1 MISPIVP
8 AAPSFRDGAVHSEAY
23 GDTYWSLDGGPD
35 ETRQVFLSG
44 NDLPARWRA
53 RGRFAILETGFGT
66 GLNFLCAWQLFRETA
81 PAGARLHYLSVD
93 KHPFRREDLERIHGQ
108 WPALAPLGAELRD
121 RYPPLVQGFHRLH
134 LAGGRIALTLLWG
147 EAAQMLAR
155 VEGGIDAFFLD
166 GFAPS
171 RNPDMWSEA
180 LFAQLGR
187 LAAPGATF
195 ATYSAA
201 GKVSR
206 GMTAAG
212 FSVEKQAG
220 FGRKREMLRGR
231 IAGTA
236 PAETARERRALVIGA
251 GIAGCLVTERLA
263 AHGWS
268 VELVERRD
276 GLARET
282 SGNPAG
288 VLQPVPSADGNR
300 LSRLTLAGFHYAL
313 RRLQDFSTDEP
324 LPPPH
329 PLPAE
334 GGGGCSPLRGS
345 MLLAAPPLGRPGG
358 RLVWQQCGVL
368 RLARDEKQAERQRRI
383 VDSGLLPPEVL
394 RWVDA
399 EEASAL
405 AGWRVPAPGWW
416 FAQGAWVHP
425 PALCDA
431 ALRAAGD
438 AVRLHTQCE
447 VAELLRVG
455 NIWRAIDASGNVIAE
470 APVAILANGHLAKR
484 FAVSTA
490 LPLRPVRGQITCI
503 PAEPERAVKT
513 VVSREGY
520 VTPATSF
527 GVHVVGATYE
537 EGSTDELAREEDH
550 RANLARL
557 KQLLPDFAAT
567 VDAARVAGRAGIRT
581 VGPDR
586 LPLVG
591 ALPGQEGLFGLLGLG
606 SRGLVYAPLCAELL
620 ACEIE
625 GEPLPLE
632 RDLAAGL
639 TPAARL
645 GVAP

>member
-1 MISPIVP
+1 MQRPIEP
-8 AAPSFRDGAVHSEAY
+8 AAPSFRDGAVFSESY
-23 GDTYWSLDGGPD
+23 GDTYWSLDGGLD
-35 ETRQVFLSG
+35 ETRHVFLSG
-44 NDLPARWRA
+44 NDLPARWQA
-53 RGRFAILETGFGT
+53 RNRFTILETGFGT
-66 GLNFLCAWQLFRETA
+66 GLNFLCAWRSFRETA
-81 PAGARLHYLSVD
+81 PAGTRLHYLSVD
-93 KHPFRREDLERIHGQ
+93 KHPFRREDLQRLHGQ
-108 WPALAPLGAELRD
+108 WPELAPLGAELIE
-121 RYPPLVQGFHRLH
+121 RYPPLIPGFHRLH
-134 LAGGRIALTLLWG
+134 LDGGRVALTLLWG
-147 EAAQMLAR
+147 EAADMLAQVEAR
-155 VEGGIDAFFLD
+155 VDAFFLD

-171 RNPDMWSEA
+171 RNPDMWSAA

-212 FSVEKQAG
+212 FAVEKQAG

-231 IAGTA
+231 FGDTTLSE
-236 PAETARERRALVIGA
+236 PVTDRRAMVIGG
-251 GIAGCLVTERLA
+251 GIAGCLVAERLA
-263 AHGWS
+263 ARGWRID
-268 VELVERRD
+268 LIERRD

-313 RRLQDFSTDEP
+313 RRLQEFSSDP
-324 LPPPH
+324 KLI
-329 PLPAE
+329 
-334 GGGGCSPLRGS
+334 
-345 MLLAAPPLGRPGG
+345 
-358 RLVWQQCGVL
+358 WQQCGVL
-368 RLARDEKQAERQRRI
+368 RLARDDKQIERQRRI
-383 VDSGLLPPEVL
+383 AESGLLPPEVL
-394 RWVDA
+394 RWVDV
-399 EEASAL
+399 EEASQL

-416 FAQGAWVHP
+416 FPQGGWVHP

-431 ALRAAGD
+431 VLRVAGN
-438 AVRLHTQCE
+438 AVRLHTQRE
-447 VAELLRVG
+447 AADLVRVG
-455 NIWRAIDASGNVIAE
+455 NAWRAVDASGNVIAE
-470 APVAILANGHLAKR
+470 APVAILANGHLARR
-484 FAVSTA
+484 FAVAAA

-503 PAEPERAVKT
+503 PAEPGRAIKA

-537 EGSTDELAREEDH
+537 EGSTDDLAREEDH
-550 RANLARL
+550 RANLERL
-557 KQLLPDFAAT
+557 KNLLPDFAAT
-567 VDAARVAGRAGIRT
+567 VDAARVGGRAGIRT

-591 ALPGQEGLFGLLGLG
+591 AIPGNEGLFGLLGLG

-620 ACEIE
+620 ACGIE
-625 GEPLPLE
+625 GEPLPIE

-639 TPAARL
+639 APAARL
-645 GVAP
+645 DVAP

>member
-1 MISPIVP
+1 LQQPIEP
-8 AAPSFRDGAVHSEAY
+8 AAPAFRDGAAYSETY
-23 GDTYWSLDGGPD
+23 GDTYWSLDGGLD
-35 ETRQVFLSG
+35 ETRHVFLSG
-44 NDLPARWRA
+44 NDLPARWQA
-53 RGRFAILETGFGT
+53 RDRFTILETGFGT
-66 GLNFLCAWQLFRETA
+66 GLNFLCAWHSFRETA

-93 KHPFRREDLERIHGQ
+93 KHPFRREDLAGLYRN
-108 WPALAPLGAELRD
+108 WPELAPLGAALLE
-121 RYPPLVQGFHRLH
+121 RYPPLIPGFHRLH
-134 LAGGRIALTLLWG
+134 LDGGRVSLTLLWG
-147 EAAQMLAR
+147 EAAQMLAPAD
-155 VEGGIDAFFLD
+155 GSADAFFLD

-180 LFAQLGR
+180 LFAQLAR

-212 FSVEKQAG
+212 FSVEKKAG
-220 FGRKREMLRGR
+220 FGRKREMLCGHFPC
-231 IAGTA
+231 TA
-236 PAETARERRALVIGA
+236 QAEAVRDRRALVIGG
-251 GIAGCLVTERLA
+251 GIAGCLVAERLA
-263 AHGWS
+263 ARGWRID
-268 VELVERRD
+268 LIERRD

-313 RRLQDFSTDEP
+313 RRLQEFSAD
-324 LPPPH
+324 
-329 PLPAE
+329 
-334 GGGGCSPLRGS
+334 
-345 MLLAAPPLGRPGG
+345 PG
-358 RLVWQQCGVL
+358 LIWQQCGVL
-368 RLARDEKQAERQRRI
+368 RLARSERQAERQRRI
-383 VDSGLLPPEVL
+383 AESGLLPPEVL
-394 RWVDA
+394 RWVNI
-399 EEASAL
+399 EEASQL

-416 FAQGAWVHP
+416 FPQGCWVHP
-425 PALCDA
+425 PSLCDA
-431 ALRAAGD
+431 ALHAAGD
-438 AVRLHTQCE
+438 AVCLHAQRE
-447 VAELLRVG
+447 VADLLCTDSG
-455 NIWRAIDASGNVIAE
+455 WRAVDAAGDVIAE
-470 APVAILANGHLAKR
+470 APVAILANGHLARR

-503 PAEPERAVKT
+503 PAERGREIRT

-527 GVHVVGATYE
+527 GVHVVGATYA
-537 EGSTDELAREEDH
+537 EGAADTLTREEDH

-557 KQLLPDFAAT
+557 KHLLPDFAAT
-567 VDAARVAGRAGIRT
+567 VDPARVGGRAGIRC

-591 ALPGQEGLFGLLGLG
+591 AIPGSVDLFGLLGLG

-620 ACEIE
+620 AAMIE

-632 RDLAAGL
+632 RDLASGL
-639 TPAARL
+639 TPAARS
-645 GVAP
+645 GVAR

>member
-1 MISPIVP
+1 MSSSDSAVLDWN
-8 AAPSFRDGAVHSEAY
+8 DGQPRSRRF
-23 GDTYWSLDGGPD
+23 GDVYFSRSGGLD
-35 ETRQVFLSG
+35 ETRHVFIDG
-44 NDLPARWRA
+44 NDLPSRWRA
-53 RGRFAILETGFGT
+53 LAPDARFTVGELGFGT
-66 GLNFLCAWQLFRETA
+66 GLNFLCAWRSFRETA
-81 PAGARLHYLSVD
+81 PVGAKLHYLSVD
-93 KHPFRREDLERIHGQ
+93 KRPLRRDDLERLYRQ
-108 WPALAPLGAELRD
+108 WPELTPLGAELLV
-121 RYPPLVQGFHRLH
+121 RYPPLIPGFHRLH
-134 LAGGRIALTLLWG
+134 LDGGRVSLTLLWG
-147 EAAQMLAR
+147 EAAEMLAQ
-155 VEGGIDAFFLD
+155 VEASVDAFFLD
-166 GFAPS
+166 GFAPA

-180 LFAQLGR
+180 LFVQLAR

-201 GKVSR
+201 GKVGR

-212 FSVEKQAG
+212 FAVEKKPG
-220 FGRKREMLRGR
+220 FGRKREMLFGR
-231 IAGTA
+231 FAAIAPT
-236 PAETARERRALVIGA
+236 ETGREPRAIVIGG
-251 GIAGCLVTERLA
+251 GIAGCLISERLA
-263 AHGWS
+263 ARGWTID
-268 VELVERRD
+268 LIERRD

-313 RRLQDFSTDEP
+313 RRLQEFSSDSK
-324 LPPPH
+324 LI
-329 PLPAE
+329 
-334 GGGGCSPLRGS
+334 
-345 MLLAAPPLGRPGG
+345 
-358 RLVWQQCGVL
+358 WQQCGVL
-368 RLARDEKQAERQRRI
+368 RLARDAKQVERQRRI
-383 VDSGLLPPEVL
+383 TESGLLPPEVL
-394 RWVDA
+394 RWVDVD
-399 EEASAL
+399 EASAL

-416 FAQGAWVHP
+416 FPQGGWVHP

-438 AVRLHTQCE
+438 AVRLHAQRE
-447 VAELLRVG
+447 VADLLRTETG
-455 NIWRAIDASGNVIAE
+455 WRAVDAGGKVIAE
-470 APVAILANGHLAKR
+470 APVAILANGHLARR
-484 FAVSTA
+484 FKVAAA

-503 PAEPERAVKT
+503 PAEPGRSIKV

-520 VTPATSF
+520 VTPDTSF
-527 GVHVVGATYE
+527 GVHVVGATYK

-557 KQLLPDFAAT
+557 KHLLPEFAAT
-567 VDAARVAGRAGIRT
+567 VDAGRLGGRAGIRT

-591 ALPGQEGLFGLLGLG
+591 AIPESEGLFGLLGLG

-632 RDLAAGL
+632 KDLAADL

-645 GVAP
+645 NVTR

>member
-1 MISPIVP
+1 MQRPIEP
-8 AAPSFRDGAVHSEAY
+8 AAPRLRDGAVFSESY
-23 GDTYWSLDGGPD
+23 GDTYWSLDGGLD
-35 ETRQVFLSG
+35 ETRHVFLSG
-44 NDLPARWRA
+44 NDFPTRWQARN
-53 RGRFAILETGFGT
+53 RFTILETGFGT
-66 GLNFLCAWQLFRETA
+66 GLNFLCAWRSFRETA

-93 KHPFRREDLERIHGQ
+93 KHPFRREDLQRLYGQ
-108 WPALAPLGAELRD
+108 WPELAPLGAALLN
-121 RYPPLVQGFHRLH
+121 RYPPLIPGFHRLH
-134 LAGGRIALTLLWG
+134 LDGGRVALTLLWG
-147 EAAQMLAR
+147 EAADMLAQAEAR
-155 VEGGIDAFFLD
+155 VDAFFLD

-212 FSVEKQAG
+212 FVVEKQAG

-231 IAGTA
+231 FAGTA
-236 PAETARERRALVIGA
+236 EQETTRECRALVIGG
-251 GIAGCLVTERLA
+251 GIAGTLVAERLA
-263 AHGWS
+263 ARGWT
-268 VELVERRD
+268 VDLIERRE

-288 VLQPVPSADGNR
+288 VLQPVPSTDGNR

-313 RRLQDFSTDEP
+313 RRLQEFSADP
-324 LPPPH
+324 KLI
-329 PLPAE
+329 
-334 GGGGCSPLRGS
+334 
-345 MLLAAPPLGRPGG
+345 
-358 RLVWQQCGVL
+358 WQQCGVL
-368 RLARDEKQAERQRRI
+368 RLARDAKQVDRQRRI
-383 VDSGLLPPEVL
+383 AESGLLPPEVL
-394 RWVDA
+394 RWVYV

-416 FAQGAWVHP
+416 FPQGGWVHP

-431 ALRAAGD
+431 VLRVAGN
-438 AVRLHTQCE
+438 AVRLHTQRE
-447 VAELLRVG
+447 AADLVRVG
-455 NIWRAIDASGNVIAE
+455 NAWRAIDASGNVIAE
-470 APVAILANGHLAKR
+470 APVAILANGHLARR
-484 FAVSTA
+484 FAVSSA

-503 PAEPERAVKT
+503 PAEPGRAIKT

-537 EGSTDELAREEDH
+537 EGSTDDLAREEDH
-550 RANLARL
+550 RANLERL
-557 KQLLPDFAAT
+557 KHLLPDFAAT
-567 VDAARVAGRAGIRT
+567 VDTARVGGRAGIRT

-591 ALPGQEGLFGLLGLG
+591 AIPGAENLFGLLGLG

-620 ACEIE
+620 ACAIE
-625 GEPLPLE
+625 DEPLPVE

-639 TPAARL
+639 APAARL
-645 GVAP
+645 DVAR

>member
-1 MISPIVP
+1 LIPEPILP
-8 AAPSFRDGAVHSEAY
+8 AAPSFRDGAAFSETY
-23 GDTYWSLDGGPD
+23 GDTYWSLDGGLD
-35 ETRQVFLSG
+35 ETRHVFLSG
-44 NDLPARWRA
+44 NDLPARWQA
-53 RGRFAILETGFGT
+53 RERFTILETGFGT
-66 GLNFLCAWQLFRETA
+66 GLNFLCAWRSFRETA
-81 PAGARLHYLSVD
+81 RRGARLHYFSVD
-93 KHPFRREDLERIHGQ
+93 KHPFRRDDLARLYAL
-108 WPALAPLGAELRD
+108 WPGLAPLGAALLE
-121 RYPPLVQGFHRLH
+121 RYPPLIPGFHRLH
-134 LAGGRIALTLLWG
+134 LDGGRIILTLLFG
-147 EAAQMLAR
+147 EAAAMLAQVAAR
-155 VEGGIDAFFLD
+155 VDAFFLD

-212 FSVEKQAG
+212 FAVEKRPG

-231 IAGTA
+231 FPGAV
-236 PAETARERRALVIGA
+236 PSETSGERRALVVGG
-251 GIAGCLVTERLA
+251 GIAGCLVAERLA
-263 AHGWS
+263 ARGWA
-268 VELVERRD
+268 VDLLERRD

-313 RRLQDFSTDEP
+313 RRLQEFSSDP
-324 LPPPH
+324 KLI
-329 PLPAE
+329 
-334 GGGGCSPLRGS
+334 
-345 MLLAAPPLGRPGG
+345 
-358 RLVWQQCGVL
+358 WQQCGVL
-368 RLARDEKQAERQRRI
+368 RLARDAKQVERQRRI
-383 VDSGLLPPEVL
+383 VESGLLPPEVL
-394 RWVDA
+394 RWVDV
-399 EEASAL
+399 EEASQL

-416 FAQGAWVHP
+416 FPQGGWVHP
-425 PALCDA
+425 PALCDV
-431 ALRAAGD
+431 ALRVAGN
-438 AVRLHTQCE
+438 AVRLHTQRE
-447 VAELLRVG
+447 VANLLRAG
-455 NIWRAIDASGNVIAE
+455 NGWRAVDASGNVIAE
-470 APVAILANGHLAKR
+470 ASVAILANGHLARR
-484 FAVSTA
+484 FEVSA
-490 LPLRPVRGQITCI
+490 SLPLRPVRGQITCI
-503 PAEPERAVKT
+503 PAEPGRSINA

-550 RANLARL
+550 RANLERL
-557 KQLLPDFAAT
+557 KHLLPDFAAT
-567 VDAARVAGRAGIRT
+567 MDAARLGGRAGIRS

-591 ALPGQEGLFGLLGLG
+591 AIPDAESLHGLLGLG

-639 TPAARL
+639 TPAARSD
-645 GVAP
+645 VAR

>member
-1 MISPIVP
+1 MQRPIEP
-8 AAPSFRDGAVHSEAY
+8 AAPSFRDGAVFSESY
-23 GDTYWSLDGGPD
+23 GDTYWSLDGGLD
-35 ETRQVFLSG
+35 ETRHVFLSG
-44 NDLPARWRA
+44 NDLPARWQA
-53 RGRFAILETGFGT
+53 RNRFTILETGFGT
-66 GLNFLCAWQLFRETA
+66 GLNFLCAWRSFRETA
-81 PAGARLHYLSVD
+81 PAGTRLHYLSVD
-93 KHPFRREDLERIHGQ
+93 KHPFRREDLQRLHGQ
-108 WPALAPLGAELRD
+108 WPELAPLGAELIE
-121 RYPPLVQGFHRLH
+121 RYPPLIPGFHRLH
-134 LAGGRIALTLLWG
+134 LDGGRVALTLLWG
-147 EAAQMLAR
+147 EAADMLAQVEAR
-155 VEGGIDAFFLD
+155 VDAFFLD

-171 RNPDMWSEA
+171 RNPDMWSAA

-212 FSVEKQAG
+212 FAVEKQAG

-231 IAGTA
+231 FGDTTLSE
-236 PAETARERRALVIGA
+236 PVTDRRAMVIGG
-251 GIAGCLVTERLA
+251 GIAGCLVAERLA
-263 AHGWS
+263 ARGWRID
-268 VELVERRD
+268 LIERRD

-313 RRLQDFSTDEP
+313 RRLQEFSSDP
-324 LPPPH
+324 KLI
-329 PLPAE
+329 
-334 GGGGCSPLRGS
+334 
-345 MLLAAPPLGRPGG
+345 
-358 RLVWQQCGVL
+358 WQQCGVL
-368 RLARDEKQAERQRRI
+368 RLARDDKQIERQRRI
-383 VDSGLLPPEVL
+383 AESGLLPPEVL
-394 RWVDA
+394 RWVDV
-399 EEASAL
+399 EEASQL

-416 FAQGAWVHP
+416 FPQGGWVHP

-431 ALRAAGD
+431 VLRVAGN
-438 AVRLHTQCE
+438 AVRLHTQRE
-447 VAELLRVG
+447 AADLVRVG
-455 NIWRAIDASGNVIAE
+455 NAWRAIDASGNVIAE
-470 APVAILANGHLAKR
+470 APVAILANGHLARR
-484 FAVSTA
+484 FAVSSA

-503 PAEPERAVKT
+503 PAEPGRAIKT

-537 EGSTDELAREEDH
+537 EGSTDDLAREEDH
-550 RANLARL
+550 RANLERL
-557 KQLLPDFAAT
+557 KHLLPDFAAT
-567 VDAARVAGRAGIRT
+567 VDTARVGGRAGIRT

-591 ALPGQEGLFGLLGLG
+591 AIPGAENLFGLLGLG

-620 ACEIE
+620 ACAIE
-625 GEPLPLE
+625 DEPLPVE

-639 TPAARL
+639 APAARL
-645 GVAP
+645 DVAR

>member
-1 MISPIVP
+1 MQRPIEP
-8 AAPSFRDGAVHSEAY
+8 AAPSFRDGAVFSESY
-23 GDTYWSLDGGPD
+23 GDTYWSLDGGLD
-35 ETRQVFLSG
+35 ETRHVFLSG
-44 NDLPARWRA
+44 NDLPARWQA
-53 RGRFAILETGFGT
+53 RNRFTILETGFGT
-66 GLNFLCAWQLFRETA
+66 GLNFLCAWRSFRETA
-81 PAGARLHYLSVD
+81 PAGTRLHYLSVD
-93 KHPFRREDLERIHGQ
+93 KHPFRREDLQRLHGQ
-108 WPALAPLGAELRD
+108 WPELAPLGAELIE
-121 RYPPLVQGFHRLH
+121 RYPPLIPGFHRLH
-134 LAGGRIALTLLWG
+134 LDGGRVALTLLWG
-147 EAAQMLAR
+147 EAADMLAQVEAR
-155 VEGGIDAFFLD
+155 VDAFFLD

-171 RNPDMWSEA
+171 RNPDMWSAA

-212 FSVEKQAG
+212 FAVEKQAG

-231 IAGTA
+231 FGDTTLSE
-236 PAETARERRALVIGA
+236 PVTDRRAMVIGG
-251 GIAGCLVTERLA
+251 GIAGCLVAERLA
-263 AHGWS
+263 ARGWRID
-268 VELVERRD
+268 LIERRD

-313 RRLQDFSTDEP
+313 RRLQEFSSDP
-324 LPPPH
+324 KLI
-329 PLPAE
+329 
-334 GGGGCSPLRGS
+334 
-345 MLLAAPPLGRPGG
+345 
-358 RLVWQQCGVL
+358 WQQCGVL
-368 RLARDEKQAERQRRI
+368 RLARDDKQIERQRRI
-383 VDSGLLPPEVL
+383 AESGLLPPEVL
-394 RWVDA
+394 RWVDV
-399 EEASAL
+399 EEASQL

-416 FAQGAWVHP
+416 FPQGGWVHP

-431 ALRAAGD
+431 VLRVAGN
-438 AVRLHTQCE
+438 AVRLHTQRE
-447 VAELLRVG
+447 AADLVRVG
-455 NIWRAIDASGNVIAE
+455 NAWRAVDASGNVIAE
-470 APVAILANGHLAKR
+470 APVAILANGHLARR
-484 FAVSTA
+484 FAVAAA

-503 PAEPERAVKT
+503 PAEPGRAIKA

-537 EGSTDELAREEDH
+537 EGSTDDLAREEDH
-550 RANLARL
+550 RANLERL
-557 KQLLPDFAAT
+557 KNLLPDFAAT
-567 VDAARVAGRAGIRT
+567 VDAARVGGRAGIRT

-591 ALPGQEGLFGLLGLG
+591 AIPGNEGLFGLLGLG

-620 ACEIE
+620 ACGIE
-625 GEPLPLE
+625 GEPLPIE

-639 TPAARL
+639 APASRS

>member
-1 MISPIVP
+1 MP
-8 AAPSFRDGAVHSEAY
+8 AAPSFRDGAVFSESY
-23 GDTYWSLDGGPD
+23 GDTYWSLDGGLD
-35 ETRQVFLSG
+35 ETRQVFLAG
-44 NDLPARWRA
+44 NDLPARWQA
-53 RGRFAILETGFGT
+53 RGCFAIIETGFGA
-66 GLNFLCAWQLFRETA
+66 GLNFLSAWKLFRETA
-81 PAGARLHYLSVD
+81 AAGARLHYLSVD
-93 KHPFRREDLERIHGQ
+93 KHPFRREDLQRLYGQ
-108 WPALAPLGAELRD
+108 WPELAPFGTELLGG
-121 RYPPLVQGFHRLH
+121 YPPLVQGFHRLH
-134 LAGGRIALTLLWG
+134 LDGGRVALTLLFG
-147 EAAQMLAR
+147 EAAEMLAQ
-155 VEGGIDAFFLD
+155 VEARIDAFFLD

-180 LFAQLGR
+180 LYAQLGR

-212 FSVEKQAG
+212 FVVEKKAG
-220 FGRKREMLRGR
+220 FGRKREMLCGR
-231 IAGTA
+231 FAGTLQ
-236 PAETARERRALVIGA
+236 AEAGRDRRALVVGA
-251 GIAGCLVTERLA
+251 GIAGCLVAERLA
-263 AHGWS
+263 ARGWA
-268 VELVERRD
+268 VDLIERRD

-313 RRLQDFSTDEP
+313 RLLQDFSSDEKRPSPRP
-324 LPPPH
+324 LPE
-329 PLPAE
+329 E
-334 GGGGCSPLRGS
+334 GGDGCSPLRGS
-345 MLLAAPPLGRPGG
+345 MSLADPPLGRPGG
-358 RLVWQQCGVL
+358 RLIWQPCGVL
-368 RLARDEKQAERQRRI
+368 RLARDAKQVERQRRI
-383 VDSGLLPPEVL
+383 VESGLLPPEVL
-394 RWVDA
+394 RRVDI

-416 FAQGAWVHP
+416 FPQGGWVHP
-425 PALCDA
+425 PALCDI
-431 ALRAAGD
+431 ALRVAGE
-438 AVRLHTQCE
+438 AVRLHTQRE
-447 VAELLRVG
+447 AADLVRVG
-455 NIWRAIDASGNVIAE
+455 NAWRAVDASGNVIAE
-470 APVAILANGHLAKR
+470 APVAILANGHLARR
-484 FAVSTA
+484 FAVSSA

-503 PAEPERAVKT
+503 PAEPGRSIKA

-567 VDAARVAGRAGIRT
+567 VDAARVGGRAGIRT

-591 ALPGQEGLFGLLGLG
+591 AIPGAKGLFGLLGLG

-620 ACEIE
+620 ACGIE
-625 GEPLPLE
+625 GEPLPVE
-632 RDLAAGL
+632 RELAAGL
-639 TPAARL
+639 APSARL
-645 GVAP
+645 DVAP

>member
-1 MISPIVP
+1 LIRPVLP
-8 AAPSFRDGAVHSEAY
+8 AAPTFRDGAVFSENF
-23 GDTYWSLDGGPD
+23 GDPYWSLDGGFD
-35 ETRQVFLSG
+35 ETRHVFLSG
-44 NDLPARWRA
+44 NDLPARWQA
-53 RGRFAILETGFGT
+53 RERFTILETGFGT
-66 GLNFLCAWQLFRETA
+66 GLNFLCAWRRFRETA
-81 PAGARLHYLSVD
+81 QPNARLHYLSVD
-93 KHPFRREDLERIHGQ
+93 KHPFHREDLERLYAH
-108 WPALAPLGAELRD
+108 WPELAPLGAALLE
-121 RYPPLVQGFHRLH
+121 RYPPLIQGFHRLH
-134 LAGGRIALTLLWG
+134 LDSGRITLTLLWG
-147 EAAQMLAR
+147 EAAEMLAQVEAR
-155 VEGGIDAFFLD
+155 VDTFFLD

-171 RNPDMWSEA
+171 RNPDMWSDT

-206 GMTAAG
+206 GMTATG
-212 FSVEKQAG
+212 FAVEKKPG
-220 FGRKREMLRGR
+220 FGRKREMLCGR
-231 IAGTA
+231 FAGSAQAEAGRDRRAMVIGGGIAGT
-236 PAETARERRALVIGA
+236 LVA
-251 GIAGCLVTERLA
+251 ERLA
-263 AHGWS
+263 ARGWTID
-268 VELVERRD
+268 LIERRD

-313 RRLQDFSTDEP
+313 RRLQDFSADP
-324 LPPPH
+324 QLI
-329 PLPAE
+329 
-334 GGGGCSPLRGS
+334 
-345 MLLAAPPLGRPGG
+345 
-358 RLVWQQCGVL
+358 WQQCGVL
-368 RLARDEKQAERQRRI
+368 RLARDARQVERQRRI
-383 VDSGLLPPEVL
+383 AESGLLPPEVL
-394 RWVDA
+394 RWVEV

-416 FAQGAWVHP
+416 FPQGGWVHP
-425 PALCDA
+425 PSLCDA
-431 ALRAAGD
+431 ALREAGD
-438 AVRLHTQCE
+438 AVRLHAQRE
-447 VAELLRVG
+447 VADLVRAG
-455 NIWRAIDASGNVIAE
+455 NGWRAVDAAGKVIAE
-470 APVAILANGHLAKR
+470 APVAILANGHLARR
-484 FAVSTA
+484 FAVAAA

-503 PAEPERAVKT
+503 PTEPGRSIKA

-567 VDAARVAGRAGIRT
+567 VDAARIGGRAGIRT

-591 ALPGQEGLFGLLGLG
+591 AIPGSEGLFGLLGLG

-620 ACEIE
+620 TAMIV

-632 RDLAAGL
+632 HDLVAAL
-639 TPAARL
+639 DPAEKMK
-645 GVAP
+645 P